1 MENKN
6 NKENKKSNKIFNIFL
21 AIAVLGTVG
30 YTGYRL
36 YDEFWSKGNEGIY
49 EHANT
54 EKKSGRKIDYFDLE
68 EIEKETDRSLYY
80 TELEREP
87 YKENTL
93 SGGQMVIT
101 SGSGYEK
108 YLKEINGLYDNGEPA
123 FHSAGTSLR
132 HPEDELVDPEQTLA
146 FNTFVSYTKAL
157 DDNGQETK
165 L

>member
-36 YDEFWSKGNEGIY
+36 YDELWPKSNETIY
-49 EHANT
+49 NKIKADKESN
-54 EKKSGRKIDYFDLE
+54 RKIDYFDLE

-93 SGGQMVIT
+93 GGGQMVIT

-108 YLKEINGLYDNGEPA
+108 YLKKITGLYENGKLI
-123 FHSAGTSLR
+123 FSTAGTSLR